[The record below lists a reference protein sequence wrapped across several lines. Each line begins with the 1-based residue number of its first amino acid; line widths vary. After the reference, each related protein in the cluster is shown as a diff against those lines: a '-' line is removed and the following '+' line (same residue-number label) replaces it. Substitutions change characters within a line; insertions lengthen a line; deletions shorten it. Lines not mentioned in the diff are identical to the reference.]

1 MLRVGGD
8 EPPSILSDTLPPP
21 LADSLSP
28 WVRASSQ
35 GRARSGS
42 TPAGRMPTVQ
52 ALLDAPDCNA
62 WVGRHRRAG
71 RPGVTPRTGRRRQR
85 QLEAHFAPARA
96 TSHPPLRVRSPPQG
110 CEVPR
115 RAASTRSPRPAA
127 GRLRGLAGV
136 RGAAPTRSPE
146 RPAGVP
152 GNPQSGP
159 TLPTW
164 PPVNEHAEPE
174 PPHAEPEPPAVR
186 EPNIR
191 AVPAW
196 SRKGKGP

>member
-52 ALLDAPDCNA
+52 ALLGAPDCNA

-71 RPGVTPRTGRRRQR
+71 RPGVTPGPVYAASGSSK
-85 QLEAHFAPARA
+85 L
-96 TSHPPLRVRSPPQG
+96 TSHRLGRLHTLRYG
-110 CEVPR
+110 CEVRRRGVKCHGVPLPLGHPDRPR
-115 RAASTRSPRPAA
+115 GVSGDWRVCAAPLPPGHPTGLRAYRGTRNPARPCRPGRQSTSTPSRSPR
-127 GRLRGLAGV
+127 RLG
-136 RGAAPTRSPE
+136 
-146 RPAGVP
+146 
-152 GNPQSGP
+152 
-159 TLPTW
+159 
-164 PPVNEHAEPE
+164 
-174 PPHAEPEPPAVR
+174 